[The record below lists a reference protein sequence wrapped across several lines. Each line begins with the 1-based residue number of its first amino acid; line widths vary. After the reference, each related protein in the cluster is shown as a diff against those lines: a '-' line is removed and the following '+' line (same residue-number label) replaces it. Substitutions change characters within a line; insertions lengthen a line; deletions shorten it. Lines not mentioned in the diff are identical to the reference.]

1 DNLRRLAQCNV
12 AEDESFRKNV
22 LDQLSPSQRDY
33 CLTIREAMLK
43 IRNGQEEGGGGG
55 GGSGGGSGG
64 GGGGGSQQHQQ
75 HHQQQQHHNHHNQQQ
90 QQGIR
95 HVWLYSHRDDFS
107 ILYHFWS

>member
-1 DNLRRLAQCNV
+1 MFFALAINNLVGVTKSLVSGTVPVLAVDLSKDNLRKLAHCNV
-12 AEDESFRKNV
+12 VEDDSFRKNV

-43 IRNGQEEGGGGG
+43 VRQEDE
-55 GGSGGGSGG
+55 
-64 GGGGGSQQHQQ
+64 
-75 HHQQQQHHNHHNQQQ
+75 
-90 QQGIR
+90 